1 MNNLDSQILRDIG
14 AVARSVQSISDIH
27 FRRLKLQKGQFI
39 FLTRICEYPG
49 INLIEL
55 SLLLRVDKTT
65 TTKAV
70 NKLIEIC
77 YVQKERDE
85 SDQRAWRLFPT
96 ANALTIY
103 AEVIAAENQLIGFC
117 FNGFSHQEKSAVS
130 QLLARMRDNIS
141 HEWRSQKNV
150 QGGKKNEELGNSGI
164 RR

>member
-1 MNNLDSQILRDIG
+1 MNHLDSQILRDIG

-27 FRRLKLQKGQFI
+27 FRRLTLQKGQFI

-70 NKLIEIC
+70 KKLIEIS

-96 ANALTIY
+96 ERALNTY
-103 AEVIAAENQLIGFC
+103 TEVISAENQLIRYC
-117 FNGFSHQEKSAVS
+117 FNGFSDQEKNVAS

-150 QGGKKNEELGNSGI
+150 QGGKKNE
-164 RR
+164 